1 MDATGWGAV
10 AGVAVVVAAL
20 GAWRLRRGTSASPAY
35 RVDAAEA
42 TADAQGPSTAG
53 GDAGGSAEAAGDAAA
68 ADALPTGRA
77 LTRELF
83 AAAVEVAPAGSAA
96 PQADEAA
103 YAAITAACAHLL
115 SRPQFQSRYLPR
127 RPYLLPRLMRA
138 LNDPEAGLDHIAQ
151 IVGED
156 PTLSANLLRIANSPY
171 YRVQR
176 SPVESLPRA
185 AALLGLDGMRPVLVA
200 ALLQPVLSSGS
211 GPFRRLPAV
220 IWEHTRMTA
229 DVAFWLVRGRRGT
242 DEALV
247 AQMAAL
253 LHGLGAIV
261 VVQLLRE
268 NAHLAP
274 DPATVARVLE
284 EQAAPMAYRIAQAWE
299 LPARIEAALDA
310 QRGEAMG
317 DDPFAGALRAG
328 RMAAALALLCR
339 AGRWTPEQGLALL
352 QAWADRRWV
361 DGDIEAAWA
370 RLRADE

>member
-1 MDATGWGAV
+1 MDATGWAAV

-20 GAWRLRRGTSASPAY
+20 GAWRLRRGTSVAPA
-35 RVDAAEA
+35 RRAHTSET
-42 TADAQGPSTAG
+42 TADAQGPATAD
-53 GDAGGSAEAAGDAAA
+53 GDAGGGDAPGE
-68 ADALPTGRA
+68 DAIPTGRA

-83 AAAVEVAPAGSAA
+83 AAAVAVAPTGSAT
-96 PQADEAA
+96 PRADEAA
-103 YAAITAACAHLL
+103 YAAIAAACAHLL
-115 SRPQFQSRYLPR
+115 SRPQFQSRHLPR
-127 RPYLLPRLMRA
+127 RPHLLPRLMRA
-138 LNDPEAGLDHIAQ
+138 LNDPDVGLDQIAQ

-156 PTLSANLLRIANSPY
+156 PALSANLLRIANSPY

-200 ALLQPVLSSGS
+200 ALLQPVLSSAS
-211 GPFRRLPAV
+211 GPFGRLPDA

-229 DVAFWLVRGRRGT
+229 DVASWLVRGQHGA

-274 DPATVARVLE
+274 DPTTVARVLE
-284 EQAAPMAYRIAQAWE
+284 EQAAPMAHRIAQAWE

-317 DDPFAGALRAG
+317 DEPLAGALRAG

-352 QAWADRRWV
+352 QAWAGQRGV

-370 RLRADE
+370 RLHADE

>member
-1 MDATGWGAV
+1 MDAAGWWVAV
-10 AGVAVVVAAL
+10 GVAVVVAAL
-20 GAWRLRRGTSASPAY
+20 GAWRLRRGASVAPA
-35 RVDAAEA
+35 RRAHASET
-42 TADAQGPSTAG
+42 TADAQGPATAD
-53 GDAGGSAEAAGDAAA
+53 GDAGGGDAPGQ
-68 ADALPTGRA
+68 DAIPSGRA

-83 AAAVEVAPAGSAA
+83 AAAVEVAPTGGAT
-96 PQADEAA
+96 PRADEAA
-103 YAAITAACAHLL
+103 YAAIAAACAHLL
-115 SRPQFQSRYLPR
+115 SRPQFQSRHLPR
-127 RPYLLPRLMRA
+127 RPHLLPRLMRA
-138 LNDPEAGLDHIAQ
+138 LNDPEVGLDQIAQ

-156 PTLSANLLRIANSPY
+156 PALSANLLRIANSPY

-211 GPFRRLPAV
+211 GPFGRLPDV
-220 IWEHTRMTA
+220 IWEHTRMAA
-229 DVAFWLVRGRRGT
+229 DVASRLVRGQHGA

-284 EQAAPMAYRIAQAWE
+284 EQAAPMAHRIAQAWE

-317 DDPFAGALRAG
+317 DDPLAGALRAG

-352 QAWADRRWV
+352 QAWAERRGV

-370 RLRADE
+370 RLHADE